1 MARMDKSMREFLEQ
15 VAEVLEVPEVKPGD
29 AFRAVPLW
37 GSLTGFAL
45 AVMLEQRYGRPV
57 AAGDFAH
64 LETVAD
70 LAAFAG
76 VTA

>member
-1 MARMDKSMREFLEQ
+1 MARMDKSMQEFLEQ

-45 AVMLEQRYGRPV
+45 AVMLEQRSPG
-57 AAGDFAH
+57 
-64 LETVAD
+64 
-70 LAAFAG
+70 
-76 VTA
+76 

>member
-1 MARMDKSMREFLEQ
+1 MARMDKSMQEFLEQ

-45 AVMLEQRYGRPV
+45 AFARGIGERPV